1 MVTLWAMIV
10 AHPKQKWLKIVEKN
24 VFGDFCLNN
33 LQASSYKIL
42 PTRLFYGPLNGVH
55 LSYDIPMVLF
65 TIMTQYSYPMGHDD
79 YSSMAK
85 KWPKIVEKLVFGNI
99 RLISLVMP
107 VMVKISSNTI
117 RLKN

>member
-85 KWPKIVEKLVFGNI
+85 N
-99 RLISLVMP
+99 RR
-107 VMVKISSNTI
+107 KISFWQYSPDFFGDAGYGQNK
-117 RLKN
+117 LKYDTA